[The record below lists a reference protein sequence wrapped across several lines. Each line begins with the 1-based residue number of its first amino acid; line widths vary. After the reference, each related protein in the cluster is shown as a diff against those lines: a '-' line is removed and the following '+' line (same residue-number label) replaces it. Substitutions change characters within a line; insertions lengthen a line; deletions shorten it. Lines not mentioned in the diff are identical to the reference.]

1 VAGVVTQANLESLV
15 VGCDLEEAADAMAVL
30 VDEIKDTG
38 TVNVVVE
45 DDIGTVA
52 EVSVELEVIEV
63 SESLDGAVVV
73 E

>member
-1 VAGVVTQANLESLV
+1 MAGVVAQANLESLV
-15 VGCDLEEAADAMAVL
+15 VGCDLQEAADAMTVL

-38 TVNVVVE
+38 AVYVVVE
-45 DDIGTVA
+45 DDIGAVA

>member
-1 VAGVVTQANLESLV
+1 MAGVVTQANLESLV

-63 SESLDGAVVV
+63 SEPLDGAVVV